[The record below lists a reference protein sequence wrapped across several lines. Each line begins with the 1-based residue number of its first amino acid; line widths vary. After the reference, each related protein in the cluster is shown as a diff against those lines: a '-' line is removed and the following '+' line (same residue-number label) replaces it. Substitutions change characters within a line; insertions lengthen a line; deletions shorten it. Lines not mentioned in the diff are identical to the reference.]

1 MGNQFWAQFLRYC
14 AERSNRG
21 SIRLIDGIEAAWVN
35 SALIINNATYL
46 RTPAES
52 DEELRARLSAAC
64 ADAAPYGLPWALF
77 LHSGCVSGCNVEG
90 LVGEFGLAHYL
101 EVEVMT
107 GDVAGLNP
115 PTRPAPS
122 VSFRR
127 VDSRAEA
134 RNALDTNMRA
144 YGMPEIVTESVM
156 ETDAYF
162 SRPDNEF
169 GYVAYD
175 GDVAVSTA
183 TVIAIDGWLYVALVA
198 TDPAHRQK
206 GYAEAVMR
214 HALSVASIELGITRT
229 ALDASAMGAPVY
241 ERMGYRFTGER
252 WSMFV
257 PAH

>member
-1 MGNQFWAQFLRYC
+1 
-14 AERSNRG
+14 
-21 SIRLIDGIEAAWVN
+21 
-35 SALIINNATYL
+35 
-46 RTPAES
+46 
-52 DEELRARLSAAC
+52 
-64 ADAAPYGLPWALF
+64 
-77 LHSGCVSGCNVEG
+77 
-90 LVGEFGLAHYL
+90 
-101 EVEVMT
+101 
-107 GDVAGLNP
+107 
-115 PTRPAPS
+115 
-122 VSFRR
+122 
-127 VDSRAEA
+127 
-134 RNALDTNMRA
+134 MRA